1 MPTPPDYWT
10 DRVTVVTGASAGLG
24 FALAKA
30 AAAAGSRVVLVARDQ
45 DRLRVAEQNLA
56 VPEGRTL
63 AATADV
69 TDPEAVDRLRESVL
83 ARFGRVDLL
92 ANCAGV
98 SQRGR
103 AIDTEVSEFR
113 RLMEIN
119 FFASV
124 QTTAAF
130 VPSLLEQRGHAVH
143 IGSLASKTASRYL
156 GAYPASKHALAAY
169 AQQLRLE
176 LGPDLHTLLVCPGP
190 IARPDSGE
198 RYQSDANVPDAAQ
211 GPAGGARLRGI
222 DPEWLAQR
230 ILRACEGRQAEL
242 VVPLKA
248 RLLFTAAQLSPRF
261 GDWLLTRFTAS

>member
-1 MPTPPDYWT
+1 MPTQPNYWT
-10 DRVTVVTGASAGLG
+10 DRVVVITGASSGLG
-24 FALAKA
+24 LALAKA
-30 AAAAGSRVVLVARDQ
+30 TAAAGARVVLVARDQ
-45 DRLRVAEQNLA
+45 DRLRAARQNLA
-56 VPEGRTL
+56 LLEDRTL
-63 AATADV
+63 AVPADV
-69 TDPEAVDRLRESVL
+69 TDASAIGRLHETVL

-103 AIDTEVSEFR
+103 AIEAEVNDYR

-119 FFASV
+119 FFAAV

-130 VPSLLEQRGHAVH
+130 AADLLEQRGHVVQ
-143 IGSLASKTASRYL
+143 IGSLASKTAPRFL

-190 IARPDSGE
+190 IAREDAGQ
-198 RYQSDANVPDAAQ
+198 RYQSEASIPEAAQ
-211 GPAGGARLRGI
+211 GAAGGARLRGI
-222 DPEWLAQR
+222 DPDHLAER
-230 ILRACEGRQAEL
+230 ILRACERRKAEL